1 MQWQTLPKVLR
12 CGWLVLVAFAL
23 SSMAVAQQ
31 YQQTNLDS
39 DIVGLAINPQGA
51 DGVLC
56 NPWGI
61 ATAPGSPV
69 WVANNNSGT
78 STLYD
83 VNGNLLGGPLVV
95 EIPPTTALKANCADN
110 STGATGTP
118 TGVVFTGGSGF
129 VIPGTNPPK
138 SAIFT
143 FVTED
148 GTISA
153 WGGGKSAVPILD
165 NSKVGLGAVYKG
177 ATLALNGKQP
187 LLYVTNFREGTI
199 ETYDSNFS
207 PVHLDA
213 DGDGDDDS
221 DEAFRDHAI
230 PRGFAPFN
238 VQAVTD
244 SSNTTSLYVTY
255 AKQNAAKHDDFDAP
269 GLGFVDKFSPAGK
282 LLQRLKPG
290 AWLDAPWGVALAPAS
305 FGFFGNHLLI
315 GNVGSGQIAVYDPGT
330 GRFDGLLRD
339 QNGHALQNQRLWAL
353 HFSDGISRNGNPP
366 TQGPPNTLFF
376 TAGINDE
383 ADGLF
388 GTITPAD
395 NATPE
400 NDRDDH

>member
-1 MQWQTLPKVLR
+1 MQL
-12 CGWLVLVAFAL
+12 
-23 SSMAVAQQ
+23 MAVPKSWCIRSLSFIVVLALCSAAAAQQ

-39 DIVGLAINPQGA
+39 DIAGLARNPQGP
-51 DGVLC
+51 DTLLC

-61 ATAPGSPV
+61 ATGPGSPI

-83 VNGNLLGGPLVV
+83 AAGDVLGLKV
-95 EIPPTTALKANCADN
+95 EIPPTTVFKTNCADM
-110 STGATGTP
+110 SSPTGTP
-118 TGVVFTGGSGF
+118 TGIAFTGGSGF
-129 VIPGTNPPK
+129 TIPHTSPAQP
-138 SAIFT
+138 ALFT

-153 WGGGKSAVPILD
+153 WGGGVSATPILD
-165 NSKVGLGAVYKG
+165 NSNAGPGAVYKG
-177 ATLALNGKQP
+177 ATVAVNGKQP
-187 LLYVTNFREGTI
+187 LLYVTNFRAGTI
-199 ETYDSNFS
+199 ETYDTNFN
-207 PVHLDA
+207 PVHLDGDGDN
-213 DGDGDDDS
+213 DGDG
-221 DEAFRDHAI
+221 AFRDREI

-238 VQAVTD
+238 VQAV
-244 SSNTTSLYVTY
+244 NGNLYVTY

-269 GLGFVDKFSPAGK
+269 GLGFVDKFSPSGK
-282 LLQRLKPG
+282 LLQRLQPG
-290 AWLDAPWGVALAPAS
+290 PWLDAPWGVALAPAATVTPN
-305 FGFFGNHLLI
+305 FGFFSGHLLI
-315 GNVGSGQIAVYDPGT
+315 GNTGSGQIAVYDPES

-353 HFSDGISRNGNPP
+353 YFSDGVSRNGKPP

-395 NATPE
+395 NAAPE

>member
-1 MQWQTLPKVLR
+1 MPTDSYHINWHKLACAFTVL
-12 CGWLVLVAFAL
+12 LAL
-23 SSMAVAQQ
+23 SSIGVAQQ

-39 DIVGLAINPQGA
+39 DIQGLAKNPQGP
-51 DGVLC
+51 DTLLC
-56 NPWGI
+56 NPWGM

-83 VNGNLLGGPLVV
+83 VAGNLKSLMVK
-95 EIPPTTALKANCADN
+95 IPPTTVFKKNCADN
-110 STGATGTP
+110 SSPNGTP
-118 TGVVFTGGSGF
+118 TGIAFTGGSGF
-129 VIPGTNPPK
+129 TIPGTSP
-138 SAIFT
+138 AQAALFT

-153 WGGGKSAVPILD
+153 WNPANGNNATQIID
-165 NSKVGLGAVYKG
+165 NSGVGPGAVYKG
-177 ATLALNGKQP
+177 ATVAVNGKQA
-187 LLYVTNFREGTI
+187 LLYVTNFRAGTI
-199 ETYDSNFS
+199 ETYDTNFS
-207 PVHLDA
+207 PVHLD
-213 DGDGDDDS
+213 GDDDH
-221 DEAFRDHAI
+221 DGAFHDAAI

-238 VQAVTD
+238 VQAV
-244 SSNTTSLYVTY
+244 NGNLYVTY

-269 GLGFVDKFSPAGK
+269 GLGFVDKFSSDGK
-282 LLQRLKPG
+282 LLQRLEPG
-290 AWLDAPWGVALAPAS
+290 PWLDAPWGVALAPAAS
-305 FGFFGNHLLI
+305 VTPNFGFFSGHLLI
-315 GNVGSGQIAVYDPGT
+315 GNAGSGQIAVYDPET

-353 HFSDGISRNGNPP
+353 YFSDGVSRNGAPP

-400 NDRDDH
+400 SNRDDK